1 MIWMEEGCKG
11 RKERKGR
18 KGKEGKEG
26 REGRKRGKGGKEGR
40 KGKARKGKE
49 RKGRK
54 EKEGKEGKEGKEKK
68 GREGRKGRKGRGR
81 RKGPLACG
89 QWVGRTA
96 RARVCGWAG
105 GRRGDVKRWKRGA
118 HAPGLRLL
126 SRETRSTVSTVG
138 GVVGEM
144 RPSLSPSL
152 GGEAVAVDASL
163 GSHSARIRLSVNHS
177 AIACRSTSRL
187 PRSARSARARSS
199 ANLCSSAACVCCVRA
214 GSRKV
219 GRAVRK
225 SVDRSSIARRWCDAC
240 RTLHVV
246 HELEE
251 LGLGRAR
258 RSGTRWRGRHG
269 VVRGTEE
276 LDVEHR
282 LRLPQHLAR
291 RLQLVLHQ
299 RPAAP
304 RAVLPCVLIA
314 VHHHRRFRVRL
325 CRGGRRF
332 ARALELL
339 LSVPGIGGGD
349 LKGGGRYA
357 GEWT

>member
-240 RTLHVV
+240 APCMWCTSLRNLDSAVLDGAGRGGGGGTASSAAPRSSTSSIAFVSRSISRVV
-246 HELEE
+246 CNSYCINARRRRARCCLVSSSPSTTIVVSVCVCVEGGGDSRARSSCCSAS
-251 LGLGRAR
+251 LGLGGA
-258 RSGTRWRGRHG
+258 
-269 VVRGTEE
+269 
-276 LDVEHR
+276 
-282 LRLPQHLAR
+282 
-291 RLQLVLHQ
+291 
-299 RPAAP
+299 
-304 RAVLPCVLIA
+304 I
-314 VHHHRRFRVRL
+314 
-325 CRGGRRF
+325 
-332 ARALELL
+332 
-339 LSVPGIGGGD
+339 
-349 LKGGGRYA
+349 
-357 GEWT
+357 